1 MEDYRKEQDTPSMD
15 DSLKLNESHSNPVSE
30 SPAGKLLRNFVSTMN
45 AYGEDAQETYDR
57 ALEMMRKHAEE
68 VVIEIA
74 QAYGHCHKNDYPYRW
89 ALVHAAAE
97 LRHPATLSF
106 LVNLVNT
113 PIPPERSKD
122 PHSFSTV
129 AEETILRTTAVEG
142 VEYLLEGKEIEKAHD
157 MLFEFLKQPSLS
169 IRRAAVQALINSESG
184 KKDRKRIAEMLPKDQ
199 RFLLEIERKNVED
212 VPQIK
217 DPESHLKES
226 AKQRDEKQPAP
237 RMRDESEDDSPK
249 AY

>member
-1 MEDYRKEQDTPSMD
+1 MVDYRKQQDTPSMD
-15 DSLKLNESHSNPVSE
+15 DSLKLNESHSNPVSD
-30 SPAGKLLRNFVSTMN
+30 SPAGKLLRNFISTMN

-57 ALEMMRKHAEE
+57 ALEVMRKDAEE

-97 LRHPATLSF
+97 LRHPVTLSF
-106 LVNLVNT
+106 LVNLVKT

-142 VEYLLEGKEIEKAHD
+142 VEYLLEGKENEKAHD

-169 IRRAAVQALINSESG
+169 IRRAAVQALMNSDLG

-217 DPESHLKES
+217 DPESHLKEL

-237 RMRDESEDDSPK
+237 RMRDESEGDSPK